1 LFSDQERP
9 VCRKFTVSLVK
20 DPDSGWFAARCVE
33 LPEAI
38 SQGHTEAE
46 ALKNIR
52 EAVEFVLDEHRQTV
66 TKEFRCTQ
74 KSIGPPSWT

>member
-1 LFSDQERP
+1 MPFESMSER
-9 VCRKFTVSLVK
+9 RKFTVSLVK

-52 EAVEFVLDEHRQTV
+52 EAVELVLDEHRQTV
-66 TKEFRCTQ
+66 TKAHGKLIELTVNA
-74 KSIGPPSWT
+74 